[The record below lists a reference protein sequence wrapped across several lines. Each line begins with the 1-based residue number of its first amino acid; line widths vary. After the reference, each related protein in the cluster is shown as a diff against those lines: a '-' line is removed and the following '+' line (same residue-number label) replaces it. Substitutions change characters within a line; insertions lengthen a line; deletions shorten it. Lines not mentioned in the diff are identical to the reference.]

1 MLCAPPDSQSESRE
15 SKSGMAG
22 MAVRR
27 AMWMGRARTFAFFVL
42 ALVIVALSGV
52 LAAKPAHAKT
62 FIVNS
67 IDDEADKTPG
77 NGLCQITSADQCTL
91 RAAIEEANAS
101 AGADT
106 INFAIPGAGPHTI
119 SPGSELPTITQ
130 TVTIDGYTQSGASP
144 NTLAQPD
151 KTNAVL
157 KIELSGP
164 PSAPPPGQFV
174 NGLELSGAN
183 ASNSVIRGLVIN
195 HYDDGI
201 FIGNGAGYKIEGNF
215 IGTDPGGT
223 VRTGNRSAGVD
234 TLSTSNTTIGGTTPD
249 KRNLISGNFYGLEV
263 SGTGNKIGGNLI
275 GTNKDGTDTPNHLG
289 NTYGVL
295 VGSQANNN
303 TIGDSDPSDGPINAA
318 NVIAFNF
325 GRGVTLGFG
334 AGNGNRILSNSIYD
348 NGLLGIDLLR
358 QFDPASGVT
367 PNDPMDKDTGPNG
380 LQNYPDITS
389 AQTLGGS
396 TLINGTLN
404 STPSTR
410 KKKRVFIIQFFSSP
424 EDPPDSGV
432 NDPSG
437 YGEGETF
444 LGQIQVKTDRQ
455 GNVSPSPFAFGIN
468 GDFSNRVVTATATN
482 KRTGDTSEFSE
493 AEPVQGIVIG
503 P

>member
-1 MLCAPPDSQSESRE
+1 
-15 SKSGMAG
+15 MAG
-22 MAVRR
+22 MTVRR
-27 AMWMGRARTFAFFVL
+27 AMWVGRARTFAFFVL

-151 KTNAVL
+151 KTNAVH
-157 KIELSGP
+157 KIE
-164 PSAPPPGQFV
+164 
-174 NGLELSGAN
+174 
-183 ASNSVIRGLVIN
+183 R
-195 HYDDGI
+195 
-201 FIGNGAGYKIEGNF
+201 NF

-348 NGLLGIDLLR
+348 NGLLGIDLSR

-410 KKKRVFIIQFFSSP
+410 KKKRIFIIQFFSSP